1 MRLRRPASLLLVLAL
16 AGAGVAVVAVTA
28 SALGRGGLGAAA
40 DGPRIARVSVRAVER
55 PFVDE
60 DALTGAAG
68 AAGAAA
74 PAPAPQLLDREVT
87 LDGSGFFG
95 TSFGPFVRF
104 VAPDGTSHDAAM
116 VVIES
121 GGRIVAWPPAGLRG
135 TLQVVVENPDG
146 QRASTTVGL

>member
-60 DALTGAAG
+60 DAVSGAAG

-74 PAPAPQLLDREVT
+74 PAPTPQTLDREVT

-104 VAPDGTSHDAAM
+104 VAPDGTSHDAVM

-135 TLQVVVENPDG
+135 ALQLVVENPDG

>member
-60 DALTGAAG
+60 DAVSGAAG

-104 VAPDGTSHDAAM
+104 VAPDGTSHDAVM

-135 TLQVVVENPDG
+135 ALQVVVENPDG

>member
-104 VAPDGTSHDAAM
+104 VAPDGTSHDAVM
-116 VVIES
+116 VVLES

-135 TLQVVVENPDG
+135 ALQVVVENPDG

>member
-60 DALTGAAG
+60 DAL
-68 AAGAAA
+68 AGAAA

-104 VAPDGTSHDAAM
+104 VAPDGTSHDAVM

>member
-60 DALTGAAG
+60 DALAG

-104 VAPDGTSHDAAM
+104 VAPDGTSHDAVM